1 MRREEKR
8 RREKLKVHICKYIEV
23 ESSSNNKQKITF
35 ESYLYSALTSLK
47 PGNNIVR
54 EESDGRSI
62 KRRTVPGEKREE
74 ERRRREK
81 KKKKREERAA
91 QKPKA
96 SWADDEKEEIQKKKK
111 FVPTLS
117 RTSISFVCRS
127 TSCAWAITLV
137 VRVDFQHFKLS
148 VLVVGKRRTWNNKFG
163 MFGSISCAWKND
175 IYNI

>member
-74 ERRRREK
+74 ERREKKREEERRRREK

-96 SWADDEKEEIQKKKK
+96 S
-111 FVPTLS
+111 
-117 RTSISFVCRS
+117 
-127 TSCAWAITLV
+127 
-137 VRVDFQHFKLS
+137 
-148 VLVVGKRRTWNNKFG
+148 
-163 MFGSISCAWKND
+163 
-175 IYNI
+175 